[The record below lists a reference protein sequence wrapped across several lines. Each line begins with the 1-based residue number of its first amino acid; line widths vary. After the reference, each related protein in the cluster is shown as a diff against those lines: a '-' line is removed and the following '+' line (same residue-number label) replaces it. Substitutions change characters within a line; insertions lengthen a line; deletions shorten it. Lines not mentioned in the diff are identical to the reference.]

1 MNTLGNIYLSSH
13 AIYVTLIV
21 SCFFMVL
28 VVDDDELHQYAMNRA
43 IKVSVIISILS
54 LLGYAFYMLASGSTT
69 ISIHVLFFGIEA
81 LSLLTLLLYYLEL
94 KGFSFSIKKSKK
106 IGNILITLSLI
117 ISVLSTISMIFN
129 FKLFSNPTG
138 LIRYDELLL
147 FVNVIFIPLFIP
159 FFPNIKKILSRDEYK
174 KERKDLDKKFK
185 IFIVIYAICFLLFIV
200 YIIYRYVVK

>member
-13 AIYVTLIV
+13 AIYVTLVV

-54 LLGYAFYMLASGSTT
+54 LLGYAFYMLVSGSTT

-94 KGFSFSIKKSKK
+94 KGFSFSIKKNKK
-106 IGNILITLSLI
+106 VGNVLIYLSAV
-117 ISVLSTISMIFN
+117 ISVLTTISMFFN
-129 FKLFSNPTG
+129 FKLFANPTG

-147 FVNVIFIPLFIP
+147 FVNVIFLPLIILIL
-159 FFPNIKKILSRDEYK
+159 PNVKKVHNRDDYK
-174 KERKDLDKKFK
+174 KEQKDLNKKFK
-185 IFIVIYAICFLLFIV
+185 IFTIIYVICFFLFV
-200 YIIYRYVVK
+200 AYIIYRYVVK